1 MGALRLRSL
10 PPEGADREPRRYRQ
24 VVDDV
29 RAFLDASEAF
39 FRAFA
44 AVAWGALAL
53 AVLFHLLRLLLRVRG
68 WQNIIRAAYPG
79 TQVRY
84 RSVFGAYMAGVGVNA
99 IVPARGGDVVKLYL
113 AKHRVE
119 ASTYPTLTSSLVV
132 ETLFDFVV
140 ATGLFLAAVQMGLL
154 PGIPDLPRLPAFDWT
169 FVVEH
174 PRAAA
179 FLGSVIL
186 GGLILLIAWATR
198 HVKNFR
204 EKVTLG
210 FAILRD
216 WHVYVRQVVSWQA
229 ASWVARIASTFF
241 FLRAFHVDATAETTL
256 AVLVV
261 GSLSTILPF
270 TPGGAGTQQAILV
283 FALAGAASSSTIL
296 AFSFGQ
302 QLVVTIV
309 NVAIGFASILLMLG
323 TLRWRGHVR
332 GAEAEIRAKPPTGE
346 PTSDAPSRAGRERV

>member
-1 MGALRLRSL
+1 
-10 PPEGADREPRRYRQ
+10 
-24 VVDDV
+24 VDDV
-29 RAFLDASEAF
+29 RSFLDASEAF
-39 FRAFA
+39 FRAVA

-53 AVLFHLLRLLLRVRG
+53 AILLQLLRLVLRVRA

-79 TQVRY
+79 TKVPY
-84 RSVFGAYMAGVGVNA
+84 RSVFGSYVAGVGVNA

-113 AKHRVE
+113 VKHRVE
-119 ASTYPTLTSSLVV
+119 GSTYPTLTSSLVV

-140 ATGLFLAAVQMGLL
+140 ASVLFLWAIQMGLL
-154 PGIPDLPRLPAFDWT
+154 PGLPDLPRLPAFDWR

-179 FLGSVIL
+179 FLGSILL
-186 GGLILLIAWATR
+186 GGIILLVAWATR
-198 HVKNFR
+198 HVTAFK
-204 EKVTLG
+204 EKVTQG

-216 WHVYVRQVVSWQA
+216 RRMYLRDVVSWQA
-229 ASWVARIASTFF
+229 GSWLARIGSTFF
-241 FLRAFHVDATAETTL
+241 FLRAFHVDATVETTL

-261 GSLSTILPF
+261 GGLSTMLPF

-309 NVAIGFASILLMLG
+309 NVALGFGAMLLMLG
-323 TLRWRGHVR
+323 TVRWRRHVR
-332 GAEAEIRAKPPTGE
+332 GEEAEIRGSQPEGE
-346 PTSDAPSRAGRERV
+346 PSRGPAGARSP

>member
-1 MGALRLRSL
+1 M
-10 PPEGADREPRRYRQ
+10 
-24 VVDDV
+24 DDV
-29 RAFLDASEAF
+29 RGFLDASEAF
-39 FRAFA
+39 FEALA

-53 AVLFHLLRLLLRVRG
+53 AVLFHLLRLVLRVRG

-79 TQVRY
+79 TRVPY

-113 AKHRVE
+113 AKHRIDG
-119 ASTYPTLTSSLVV
+119 STYPTLTSSLVV
-132 ETLFDFVV
+132 ETLFDFVF
-140 ATGLFLAAVQMGLL
+140 AAILFLWAVQMGLL
-154 PGIPDLPRLPAFDWT
+154 PGLPDLPRIPAFDWT

-174 PRAAA
+174 PRIAA
-179 FLGSVIL
+179 FLGCVLL
-186 GGLILLIAWATR
+186 GGLILLIGWASR
-198 HVKNFR
+198 HVTAFR
-204 EKVTLG
+204 QKVTQG

-216 WHVYVRQVVSWQA
+216 RRVYFREVVSWQA

-241 FLRAFHVDATAETTL
+241 FLRAFHVDATVETTL

-261 GSLSTILPF
+261 GGLSTMLPF

-283 FALAGAASSSTIL
+283 FALAGAAASSTIL

-302 QLVVTIV
+302 QLVVTVV
-309 NVAIGFASILLMLG
+309 NVTLGFAAILLMLG

-332 GAEAEIRAKPPTGE
+332 GAEAEIRSSRPDAEAEE
-346 PTSDAPSRAGRERV
+346 PAPEPAGAPSRSGPRA

>member
-1 MGALRLRSL
+1 M
-10 PPEGADREPRRYRQ
+10 
-24 VVDDV
+24 DDV
-29 RAFLDASEAF
+29 RGFLDASEAF
-39 FRAFA
+39 FEALA
-44 AVAWGALAL
+44 AVAWGSLAL
-53 AVLFHLLRLLLRVRG
+53 AVLFHLLRLVLRVRG

-79 TQVRY
+79 ARVPY

-119 ASTYPTLTSSLVV
+119 GSTYPTLTSSLVV

-140 ATGLFLAAVQMGLL
+140 ATILFLWAVQMGLL
-154 PGIPDLPRLPAFDWT
+154 PGLPDLPRIPAFDWT

-174 PRAAA
+174 PRIAA
-179 FLGSVIL
+179 FLGSVLL
-186 GGLILLIAWATR
+186 GGLILLIAWASR
-198 HVKNFR
+198 HVTAFR
-204 EKVTLG
+204 QKVAQG

-216 WHVYVRQVVSWQA
+216 RRVYLRDVVSWQA

-241 FLRAFHVDATAETTL
+241 FLRAFHVDATVETTL

-261 GSLSTILPF
+261 GGLSTVLPF

-309 NVAIGFASILLMLG
+309 NVALGFGAILLMLG
-323 TLRWRGHVR
+323 TLRWRRHVS
-332 GAEAEIRAKPPTGE
+332 GAEAEIKGSQPEGE
-346 PTSDAPSRAGRERV
+346 PPRGPADARLP